1 MKERYSKYFAVG
13 IKEADIPTHIFGFVP
28 MDYTDLHR
36 DYHRLDGLVP
46 GEDIVVGSDV
56 GA

>member
-1 MKERYSKYFAVG
+1 
-13 IKEADIPTHIFGFVP
+13 